1 MKTHHDIEWT
11 AEEIA
16 DLLNEYIDKIL
27 VYSPP
32 SLDSAVSAC
41 VNGNAVQINISET
54 EARE

>member
-1 MKTHHDIEWT
+1 MSNHDIEWT
-11 AEEIA
+11 AEDIA
-16 DLLNEYIDKIL
+16 DLLNEYIEKIM

>member
-1 MKTHHDIEWT
+1 MNNHDIEWT
-11 AEEIA
+11 AEDIA

-54 EARE
+54 EAQK